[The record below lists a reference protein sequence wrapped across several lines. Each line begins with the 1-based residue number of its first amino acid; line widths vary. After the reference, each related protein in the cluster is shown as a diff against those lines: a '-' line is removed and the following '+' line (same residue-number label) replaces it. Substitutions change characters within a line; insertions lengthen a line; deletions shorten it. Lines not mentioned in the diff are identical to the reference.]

1 VVIDPDG
8 GISESKG
15 GGAEKFLWL
24 AQLSEEGGADSVRW
38 FEKGVATL
46 RRDIQSL
53 EQSASADDAAIAKEQ
68 KQKLAHALCGL
79 VEIYMTDLS

>member
-1 VVIDPDG
+1 
-8 GISESKG
+8 
-15 GGAEKFLWL
+15 LWL

-38 FEKGVATL
+38 FEKGIAVL

-53 EQSASADDAAIAKEQ
+53 EQCGSVDDAAIAKEQ
-68 KQKLAHALCGL
+68 KQKLANALCGV